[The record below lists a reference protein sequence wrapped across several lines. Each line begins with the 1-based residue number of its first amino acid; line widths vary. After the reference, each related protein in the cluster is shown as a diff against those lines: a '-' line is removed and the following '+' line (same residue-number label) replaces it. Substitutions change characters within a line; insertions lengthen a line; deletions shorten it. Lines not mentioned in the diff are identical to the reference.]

1 MSLAVDPVHSV
12 KSIDP
17 RVNFNRQKY
26 LIQQGASQCSFRIVT
41 SNNVSNNSVQFT
53 CPPPNVNVAVDRKVF
68 IEIPIE
74 FTFTG
79 KSPVPFIPGVPNL
92 IKYGSLDALRSY
104 PLSKICSTVQVVLNN
119 FTVTTNI
126 SDYAD
131 ALLHYNNELDTRCFE
146 LSGTP
151 SMLDSM
157 QNYSDFTLLG
167 SGRNVLGRYGENSAE
182 NARGGYTGVSFVST
196 AIAGAGA
203 LTDTITEVFR
213 AVIYEPL
220 FISPLLFGQR
230 ESMGLYG
237 IQTFD
242 ITLNFGDIS
251 YAWSHANV
259 PGGVTDLTV
268 AGTISG
274 GAQAPRAHFNYLTP
288 QVNQLLSPNCVYS
301 YPYYSIDRYPTET
314 GTSALAGGASSSVTS
329 NNVQFSSI
337 PRRVYVFLRRTPTSR
352 NFTKTDTYAR
362 IDKVSINFNNKS
374 GLLSSGSSFD
384 LHHMSVRNGLKSSW
398 DQWNGYQGSILCLDF
413 ARDMSL
419 GPLEVPGVLGTYQ
432 FQIQVDYTNVNPFEP
447 ILYQCMIVA
456 VSEGMFTV
464 DKQTSMGQIGVV
476 APEEILNDNSIPIAD
491 YYAAMQGANFYG
503 GAFMDTVKKYGKKA
517 LSGLNAVLPALSA
530 AAPFLP
536 GSVATVPALRL
547 AEKYI
552 PKLINAGAT
561 PDEAQKLTGS
571 GYGEAD
577 LKSLVRRMKAA
588 RGGAACGGSFVG
600 SGLMGGAAMGGRLAG
615 KQRMQRRLQG
625 L

>member
-26 LIQQGASQCSFRIVT
+26 LIQQGASQCSFRVVN

-79 KSPVPFIPGVPNL
+79 QSPVPFVPGQPNL

-126 SDYAD
+126 SDYCD

-157 QNYSDFTLLG
+157 QNYSDFTELG
-167 SGRNVLGRYGENSAE
+167 SARNVLANYGENSTE
-182 NARGGYTGVSFVST
+182 NARGGYSGVNFVEVAVDGVTGV
-196 AIAGAGA
+196 
-203 LTDTITEVFR
+203 ITEKWL
-213 AVIYEPL
+213 AIIYEPL

-230 ESMGLYG
+230 EQMGLYG

-251 YAWSHANV
+251 YAWSHAET
-259 PGGVTDLTV
+259 PGGVTGLTV
-268 AGTISG
+268 AGSILAGTR
-274 GAQAPRAHFNYLTP
+274 APRAHFTYLTP

-301 YPYYSIDRYPTET
+301 YPYYSIDRYPTDA
-314 GTSALAGGASSSVTS
+314 GTNGILPRASESISS

-337 PRRVYVFLRRTPTSR
+337 PRRVYVYLRRSPLER
-352 NFTKTDTYAR
+352 RFTKTDTYAR
-362 IDKVSINFNNKS
+362 IDSVSINFNNKS
-374 GLLSSGSSFD
+374 GLLSAGTSFD
-384 LHHMSVRNGLKSSW
+384 LYHMSVRNGLKCSW
-398 DQWNGYQGSILCLDF
+398 DQWNKYQGSILCLDF

-432 FQIQVDYTNVNPFEP
+432 FQITVNYTNVNTVET
-447 ILYQCMIVA
+447 IKYQLMVVS

-476 APEEILNDNSIPIAD
+476 APEEILNDMSIPIAD
-491 YYAAMQGANFYG
+491 YYSAMQGANFYG

-536 GSVATVPALRL
+536 GSAVTVPAIKL

-552 PKLINAGAT
+552 PKLIDAGAT
-561 PDEAQKLTGS
+561 PSEAQKIVGS
-571 GYGEAD
+571 GYGDAD
-577 LKSLVRRMKAA
+577 IKGLIRRMKMS
-588 RGGAACGGSFVG
+588 RGGAACGG
-600 SGLMGGAAMGGRLAG
+600 GLIGGAALGGATLGGRMAG